1 MSANTRIVG
10 AARTGLGVQ
19 KAFLAIIVVVLVM
32 AVTNLIPETRHNFF
46 SEANFINVLKSASIF
61 LILAMGE
68 TIVLIAGGVDL
79 SIGGMMAFSGVVTIL
94 LLNAGVPIPLAI
106 AAALLVGLAVGSIN
120 ALISVYQRAEPF
132 IITLGM
138 GIVLTGAGQ
147 QLTNAR
153 PVSSQVPAFADLA
166 NLKIL
171 STVPILGSVP
181 VLGSLPILVFVML
194 AVLAITY
201 FVLRNTS
208 FGRNVYAIGGDP
220 EVAKYSGINVSRT
233 KAATYLICGLLA
245 ALGGVMLASQLN
257 SASSIA
263 GEDTAL
269 YVVCA
274 VVVGGTSV
282 AGGVGGAI
290 KSTIGLLLLGLLTN
304 SFNLLRIDSYIAYL
318 STLFLGFII
327 VAILWLDSY
336 GRKRRREAV

>member
-1 MSANTRIVG
+1 MSANTRIIG
-10 AARTGLGVQ
+10 AARTALAFQ
-19 KAFLAIIVVVLVM
+19 KAFLAIILVLIAM
-32 AVTNLIPETRHNFF
+32 ALLNLIPETRSHFF
-46 SEANFINVLKSASIF
+46 SEANFINILKASSIF

-79 SIGGMMAFSGVVTIL
+79 SIGGMMAFSGVVVIL
-94 LLNAGVPIPLAI
+94 LINAGVPVPVAI
-106 AAALLVGLAVGSIN
+106 ALTLLVGVAVGAVN
-120 ALISVYQRAEPF
+120 AFISVYQRTEPF

-153 PVSSQVPAFADLA
+153 SVA
-166 NLKIL
+166 
-171 STVPILGSVP
+171 STVPEFELIANTRVIGP
-181 VLGSLPILVFVML
+181 VPILVFVML
-194 AVLAITY
+194 AVVAVTY
-201 FVLRNTS
+201 WMLRSTS
-208 FGRNVYAIGGDP
+208 FGRNVYAVGGDY
-220 EVAKYSGINVSRT
+220 EVAKYSGINVRRT
-233 KAATYLICGLLA
+233 KAATYLICGLTA

-263 GEDTAL
+263 GDNTAL

-304 SFNLLRIDSYIAYL
+304 AFNVLRIDSLVSYL
-318 STLFLGFII
+318 PTALLGIII
-327 VAILWLDSY
+327 VSILWLDSY
-336 GRKRRREAV
+336 GRKRRREAI

>member
-1 MSANTRIVG
+1 MSANTKVMG
-10 AARTGLGVQ
+10 AAKTAVSVQ
-19 KAFLAIIVVVLVM
+19 KAFLAIILVLLVM
-32 AVTNLIPETRHNFF
+32 AVANLFPETRTNFF
-46 SEANFINVLKSASIF
+46 SEANFVNVLKSASIF

-68 TIVLIAGGVDL
+68 TVVLIAGGVDL
-79 SIGGMMAFSGVVTIL
+79 SIGGMMALSGVVVIIL
-94 LLNAGVPIPLAI
+94 MNAGVPIPIAI
-106 AAALLVGLAVGSIN
+106 ALALLLGVAVGAVN
-120 ALISVYQRAEPF
+120 AFISVYQRTEPF

-153 PVSSQVPAFADLA
+153 PVSSTLPDFQLIA
-166 NLKIL
+166 NAKIL
-171 STVPILGSVP
+171 GPVPIL
-181 VLGSLPILVFVML
+181 VLVML
-194 AVLAITY
+194 AVLAVIY
-201 FVLRNTS
+201 FMLRSTS
-208 FGRNVYAIGGDP
+208 FGRNVYAVGGDY
-220 EVAKYSGINVSRT
+220 EVAKYSGINVQRT
-233 KAATYLICGLLA
+233 KAATYLICGLTA

-304 SFNLLRIDSYIAYL
+304 AFNMLRIDSLVSYL
-318 STLFLGFII
+318 PTALLGIII
-327 VAILWLDSY
+327 VSILWLDSY

>member
-10 AARTGLGVQ
+10 AAKSGLAIQ
-19 KAFLAIIVVVLVM
+19 KAFLAIILVVLVL
-32 AVTNLIPETRHNFF
+32 AVANLFPETKHNFF

-68 TIVLIAGGVDL
+68 TVVLIAGGVDL
-79 SIGGMMAFSGVVTIL
+79 SIGGMMAFSGVVVIL
-94 LLNAGVPIPLAI
+94 LLNAGVPIPI
-106 AAALLVGLAVGSIN
+106 AVGLALLVGVAVGSIN
-120 ALISVYQRAEPF
+120 AFISVFQRAEPF

-153 PVSSQVPAFADLA
+153 PVSSQIAEFADLA
-166 NLKIL
+166 NTKIL
-171 STVPILGSVP
+171 GPVP
-181 VLGSLPILVFVML
+181 VLVVVML
-194 AVLAITY
+194 AVLAVIY
-201 FVLRNTS
+201 WMLRSTS
-208 FGRNVYAIGGDP
+208 FGRNVYAVGGDA
-220 EVAKYSGINVSRT
+220 EVAKYSGINVRRT
-233 KAATYLICGLLA
+233 KAATYLICGLTA

-263 GEDTAL
+263 GQNTAL

-304 SFNLLRIDSYIAYL
+304 AFNLLRIDSYVSYL
-318 STLFLGFII
+318 STLFLGFVI

>member
-1 MSANTRIVG
+1 
-10 AARTGLGVQ
+10 
-19 KAFLAIIVVVLVM
+19 
-32 AVTNLIPETRHNFF
+32 
-46 SEANFINVLKSASIF
+46 
-61 LILAMGE
+61 
-68 TIVLIAGGVDL
+68 
-79 SIGGMMAFSGVVTIL
+79 MMAFSGVIVIL
-94 LLNAGVPIPLAI
+94 MLNAAVPIPIAI
-106 AAALLVGLAVGSIN
+106 ALALLAGIAIGAIN

-153 PVSSQVPAFADLA
+153 PVSSKVAEFADIA
-166 NLKIL
+166 NLK
-171 STVPILGSVP
+171 
-181 VLGSLPILVFVML
+181 VLGPVPLLVIVML
-194 AVLAITY
+194 AVLAVIY
-201 FVLRNTS
+201 LMLRSTS
-208 FGRNVYAIGGDP
+208 FGRNVYAIGGDA
-220 EVAKYSGINVSRT
+220 EVAKYSGINVRRT
-233 KAATYLICGLLA
+233 KAATYLICGLTA

-274 VVVGGTSV
+274 VVLGGTSV

-290 KSTIGLLLLGLLTN
+290 KSAIGLLLLGLVTN
-304 SFNLLRIDSYIAYL
+304 SFNMLRIDSLVSYM
-318 STLFLGFII
+318 STLVLGFII

>member
-10 AARTGLGVQ
+10 AARSSLALQ
-19 KAFLAIIVVVLVM
+19 KAFLAIILVVLVM
-32 AVTNLIPETRHNFF
+32 AVANMFPATRNNFF
-46 SEANFINVLKSASIF
+46 TEANFINVLKSASIF
-61 LILAMGE
+61 IILAMGE

-79 SIGGMMAFSGVVTIL
+79 SIGGMMAFSGVVVIL
-94 LLNAGVPIPLAI
+94 LMNAGVPIPVAI
-106 AAALLVGLAVGSIN
+106 ALALLVGVAIGAIN
-120 ALISVYQRAEPF
+120 ALISVYYRAEPF

-153 PVSSQVPAFADLA
+153 PASSKVPAFADIA
-166 NLKIL
+166 NFKIL
-171 STVPILGSVP
+171 GPIPL
-181 VLGSLPILVFVML
+181 LVVVMI
-194 AVLAITY
+194 AVVVFTY
-201 FVLRNTS
+201 WLLRNTS
-208 FGRNVYAIGGDP
+208 FGRNVYAIGGDN
-220 EVAKYSGINVSRT
+220 EVAKYSGINVTRT
-233 KAATYLICGLLA
+233 KAATYLICGLFA

-290 KSTIGLLLLGLLTN
+290 KSLIGLLLLGLLTN
-304 SFNLLRIDSYIAYL
+304 AFNMLKVDTFVAYL
-318 STLFLGFII
+318 PTLLLGIII
-327 VAILWLDSY
+327 VSILWLDSY
-336 GRKRRREAV
+336 TRKRRREAV